1 MTFFLFWAICGDRI
15 IYFFCLF
22 FRLQYTTKGTK
33 ALRLLGGDGVKNN
46 CDNNGDQTF
55 NVKDA
60 VLAKLAARGN
70 SQRRLLLKNGE
81 VNISRYLINFSIL
94 LF

>member
-1 MTFFLFWAICGDRI
+1 LLSI
-15 IYFFCLF
+15 

-33 ALRLLGGDGVKNN
+33 ALRLLGDGGVTNK
-46 CDNNGDQTF
+46 CDKNGDQTLSA
-55 NVKDA
+55 KDS
-60 VLAKLAARGN
+60 VLAKLAARAN

-81 VNISRYLINFSIL
+81 VNISRYLINFSTL